1 MKAAEDWKPSKFVIN
16 GRQLHPTHNSTEL
29 AVGSRLVAECMCG
42 QYQEA
47 LQRHAKG
54 RLLDLGCGKV
64 PLYAAYR
71 ELVDE
76 IVCVDWANSLHES
89 KHVDFLRDLNE
100 DLDLNGQLFDTVL
113 LSDVL
118 EHIRKPDKLLAQIHG
133 LLRPGGKVIIG
144 VPFFYH
150 IHEAPNDF
158 FRYTRYA
165 LISLAEESGFKV
177 CYLEETGGALEILAD
192 ISGKLAAPVP
202 FLQKAIVG
210 FASAFCRQR
219 FARKIADKTK
229 RRFPLGYLMVATRLP
244 TSS

>member
-16 GRQLHPTHNSTEL
+16 GRQLHPTHDFTEL

-76 IVCVDWANSLHES
+76 IVCVDWANTLHES

-133 LLRPGGKVIIG
+133 LMRAGGKVIIG

-177 CYLEETGGALEILAD
+177 CYLEETGGALRSLPIFQENWRRPSRFFKRQL
-192 ISGKLAAPVP
+192 SVLHRHS
-202 FLQKAIVG
+202 VG
-210 FASAFCRQR
+210 NGSLER
-219 FARKIADKTK
+219 
-229 RRFPLGYLMVATRLP
+229 LLTRPNAGSHLVI
-244 TSS
+244 